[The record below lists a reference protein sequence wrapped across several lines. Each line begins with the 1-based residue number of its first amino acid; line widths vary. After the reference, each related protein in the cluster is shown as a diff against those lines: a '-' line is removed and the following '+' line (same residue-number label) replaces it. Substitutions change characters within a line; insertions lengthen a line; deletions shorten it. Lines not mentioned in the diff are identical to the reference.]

1 MTTEILLRYLH
12 FVFVFIIV
20 GTLVAENILVTKE
33 MKRHELDQLSKIDG
47 LYGLAALGLLAVGL
61 TLWLNSI
68 GKPAIFYSKN
78 WIFHVKLSLFVALGL
93 LSIYPTIYFLKKRRG
108 EPQDVVTTP
117 AVIFWLL
124 RLELVLLLIIPFLAG
139 LMAKGIGYS
148 G

>member
-33 MKRHELDQLSKIDG
+33 MKRHELDRLSKIDG

-78 WIFHVKLSLFVALGL
+78 WIFHIKLSLFVALGL

-108 EPQDVVTTP
+108 EPQEVVTTP
-117 AVIFWLL
+117 TVIFWLL